1 MPLKLPNLKSNNIIL
16 KRVTE
21 LKFLRVMI
29 DKNLNWQSH
38 IKLVKSKI
46 SKNIGVLYKGSLHLN
61 VYQINIHKNSYKFQP
76 ILTFM
81 QKVKYMTIPEH
92 F

>member
-1 MPLKLPNLKSNNIIL
+1 
-16 KRVTE
+16 
-21 LKFLRVMI
+21 MI

-38 IKLVKSKI
+38 IKLAIGKI
-46 SKNIGVLYKGSLHLN
+46 SKNIGVLFKGSLHLN
-61 VYQINIHKNSYKFQP
+61 VYQINLYKKSYKSQE